1 MPVAGED
8 SASGWL
14 GSGRFDSKLP
24 LPRLAC
30 GYTLTAMTTSLQ
42 AWGNSQG
49 IRIPKAL
56 LRELK
61 LDVGASLEL
70 VLSPKKDAIV
80 VRLVKPKESVR
91 GRLRIEDLADAM
103 PKDYESTEF
112 GWDSVGKEVW

>member
-1 MPVAGED
+1 
-8 SASGWL
+8 
-14 GSGRFDSKLP
+14 
-24 LPRLAC
+24 
-30 GYTLTAMTTSLQ
+30 MTTSLQ